1 MVGAGAGAPDGFQ
14 GALAEPSSIVAK
26 DALPALRARQEL
38 QCWLHDFTLGLQPRQ
53 LARVAH
59 QGFVNLDV
67 CSSHVMSIHHFLTIW
82 CMFRMVRHFSGSS
95 GSGCSLDNL
104 RLVAMAPHSSPRSA
118 RPVVSSP
125 GAGAWEARFGVRECC
140 IFGARGES

>member
-14 GALAEPSSIVAK
+14 GALAEPRSIVAK
-26 DALPALRARQEL
+26 DALPALRAHQQL
-38 QCWLHDFTLGLQPRQ
+38 QCCVHDFTLGLQPRQ
-53 LARVAH
+53 LARLAH

-104 RLVAMAPHSSPRSA
+104 RLLAIAPHSSPRTARACYWSA
-118 RPVVSSP
+118 AP
-125 GAGAWEARFGVRECC
+125 GSLGA
-140 IFGARGES
+140 